1 MAFEASPTT
10 FLEMQKNI
18 EINNYVSIKIN
29 NLAVSNNENLKLTFN
44 ESENDWE
51 SSISHSDFEN
61 KSKIFIKSTTLDAVT
76 KKQVFDDYAV
86 IIKLDVEG
94 HEMNVMDGSLS
105 LIKKW

>member
-1 MAFEASPTT
+1 MG
-10 FLEMQKNI
+10 I
-18 EINNYVSIKIN
+18 
-29 NLAVSNNENLKLTFN
+29 
-44 ESENDWE
+44 ENDWE

-94 HEMNVMDGSLS
+94 HEMNVMDGSLC
-105 LIKKW
+105 LIKKCSPLIILEFSKFIRKDKNLF